1 MSKVREYEG
10 RDILVRFDLKRC
22 IHAEECVNGL
32 PDVFDRAARPWVKPD
47 GATADDIANV
57 ILRCPTGALKYE
69 RKDVGP
75 SEPLPTVNTI
85 AVEPDGPLYVNG
97 QVALMR
103 SDGSRQLEDTRVAL
117 CRCGASQNKPLCDG
131 HHSDADFADSG
142 QLGAITERSAD
153 FESGGKLTITPARNG
168 PFLLQGAAEIKG
180 SDGQIS
186 FHDSKAVLCRCGGSN
201 KKPFCDG
208 THKKIGFTAD

>member
-10 RDILVRFDLKRC
+10 RDILVHFDLKRC

-32 PDVFDRAARPWVKPD
+32 PDVFAREARPWVKPD
-47 GATADDIANV
+47 GATADDIAEV

-69 RKDVGP
+69 RKDGGP
-75 SEPLPTVNTI
+75 SEPLPKANTI

-97 QVALMR
+97 QVELMR
-103 SDGSRQLEDTRVAL
+103 SDGSRHLEDTRVAL
-117 CRCGASQNKPLCDG
+117 CRCGASKNKPLCDG
-131 HHSDADFADSG
+131 HHEDAGFADSG

-153 FESGGKLTITPARNG
+153 FELGGKLTITPAHNG
-168 PFLLQGAAEIKG
+168 PFLLQGTAEIEG
-180 SDGQIS
+180 SDGRTS
-186 FHDSKAVLCRCGGSN
+186 YHDSKAALCRCGGSN

-208 THKKIGFTAD
+208 THKKIGFMAD